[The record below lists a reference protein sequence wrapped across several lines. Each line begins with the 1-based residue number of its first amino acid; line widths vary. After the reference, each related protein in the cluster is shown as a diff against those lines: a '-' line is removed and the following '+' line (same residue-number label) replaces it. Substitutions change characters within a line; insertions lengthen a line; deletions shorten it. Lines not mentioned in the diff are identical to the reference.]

1 MDVEKAK
8 VLQQQIKRLEDE
20 IMAEE
25 VYSYCWSWSWE
36 ISWWAW
42 AKCEIGNWPAD
53 FQARHKSTR
62 GDLELTQVEL
72 SREKIK
78 NVDLQNS
85 VATALGSESSAVK
98 RAGESLAALS
108 DARLAVK
115 AKDAERETLISTASL
130 NRKKL
135 VAKFVSLVESG
146 GQLKEFDERMIGK
159 KQQKFRSSSSELFYR
174 IFRFRERQKADSYF
188 DWLFRNEQGICWC
201 WMQLSEGN
209 DSKSVDRR
217 RWAIVAK

>member
-1 MDVEKAK
+1 M
-8 VLQQQIKRLEDE
+8 
-20 IMAEE
+20 
-25 VYSYCWSWSWE
+25 
-36 ISWWAW
+36 
-42 AKCEIGNWPAD
+42 
-53 FQARHKSTR
+53 
-62 GDLELTQVEL
+62 ELTQVEL

-115 AKDAERETLISTASL
+115 AKDAEREALISTASL

-146 GQLKEFDERMIGK
+146 GQLKELDERMIGK
-159 KQQKFRSSSSELFYR
+159 KQQKFRSTSSEYFIEFSDSENDKKPILTSTSCSETSKEFAGAECNSAKAMIQSRSIEDDEQLLRNKRVQIIEWLQNSVGLLQGAISLKYGPRSHLF
-174 IFRFRERQKADSYF
+174 D
-188 DWLFRNEQGICWC
+188 
-201 WMQLSEGN
+201 
-209 DSKSVDRR
+209 
-217 RWAIVAK
+217 

>member
-1 MDVEKAK
+1 M
-8 VLQQQIKRLEDE
+8 
-20 IMAEE
+20 
-25 VYSYCWSWSWE
+25 
-36 ISWWAW
+36 
-42 AKCEIGNWPAD
+42 
-53 FQARHKSTR
+53 
-62 GDLELTQVEL
+62 ELTQVEL

-115 AKDAERETLISTASL
+115 AKDAEREASISTASL

-188 DWLFRNEQGICWC
+188 D
-201 WMQLSEGN
+201 
-209 DSKSVDRR
+209 
-217 RWAIVAK
+217 